1 MVDEIGKMII
11 DHMDRCYASGMLL
24 QLWIWACILMHWS
37 IYLMPEHCKIHL
49 IPFIC
54 LVLLFCIFLFFFF
67 YFLFF
72 FPFLEALPFLLLM
85 FSTSLPC
92 NYLDITVSLNA
103 TF

>member
-1 MVDEIGKMII
+1 MSAVFELMVDEIGKMII

-54 LVLLFCIFLFFFF
+54 LVLLFCIFLFFFLF
-67 YFLFF
+67 SLFF
-72 FPFLEALPFLLLM
+72 SISR
-85 FSTSLPC
+85 STSISVTHVF
-92 NYLDITVSLNA
+92 YLFA
-103 TF
+103 M